1 MKNSIIN
8 LHVHSH
14 FSILDSL
21 STPEDI
27 VKKTVEQG
35 YPGVAITDHGSMGS
49 YGHFYLEAKKAEI
62 KPIIGIEVYYLPS
75 LEKWRKQTDYVK
87 NDKSLNSKERK
98 EKLKKI
104 NKRHH
109 LILLAKNKKGFEN
122 LNLLLH
128 KSYENFYY
136 RPRIDLSILNKYHEG
151 LVCSSAC
158 IAGELQQAIIQKK
171 HVRELNEI
179 IDSYKNIFKDDYYFE
194 IQINEMKEQKEVNN
208 ILLQLSKKHN
218 IKCIITGDSHYT
230 NLEDQ
235 KTHQTLL
242 LMNSK
247 STYDNLKNKKLGDMN
262 SGAWEFDTKRL
273 YLKNYEEYN
282 KDRIEL
288 NQEITKK
295 QFDMICENTFDI
307 FDKIENFEIN
317 NDVKLKDISPEIKD
331 KSKKL
336 KSDCIKSLKKL
347 NLFDNKEYIS
357 RLKYELQTIKE
368 KGLENYFF
376 VVRKIVNYAKKNNI
390 LVGAGRGSASGS
402 LVVYL
407 LGITTID
414 PIRFKLF
421 FERFLARKDYPD
433 IDVDFEDNEKIKD
446 WILSEY
452 KNESACVSSYSTFR
466 LFGLVKDLGKVYGI
480 EDAQYWNKITKNIR
494 KELKVEEKEND
505 LKINEI
511 SYDEAIEFSETFRD
525 VCKKHKKLDL
535 DMKILMN
542 KYRHIGK
549 HAGGV
554 IISENLIKNQP
565 IIIMKN
571 QDQTSLTH
579 GMQDNT
585 LEKFGFIK
593 IDVLGLKTLKI
604 IHETAKIISERKGT
618 EEKKILKSIH
628 PNNIDLKYKKAFDMI
643 NDGYVS
649 GIFQFDTPGAK
660 QVIEEIIPSTFEDLV
675 AINALNRPGPKQFIS
690 LYADRK
696 HGREKIKY
704 DHPLLENILKETN
717 AIMCVE
723 ENSLISMKNGKH
735 KKIKDVNIGES
746 VKAVNEKKLTIENNF
761 VVNKLFKK
769 DFGYKLILENGF
781 NVVVTKDHKIL
792 TQNGMKELGKLDEKK
807 DLVCLPNN
815 YNHNFGS
822 KIISSWLGKNKEVA
836 YLIGY
841 LIGNGCLT
849 GSAITICTGTKKQH
863 KILLKWICNNF
874 SKLNPKEYFHCRSY
888 YITLKNKELLN
899 DKMYGNR
906 KTKLHKIIEDLGLKK
921 INKKKR
927 IPDVLFGCDS
937 KTQISLIEGII
948 DSDGTLIKKKSG
960 CYYSICSSSKY
971 LLEDIRHILSL
982 NGISRIGNKE
992 NRIYFSNVLRFNPKI
1007 KMHNFNQFSEI
1018 YEGLYE
1024 REKLIGFFKKTHLSE
1039 RNFEKKYNIS
1049 SQLFRNKNG
1058 FVGYSKVKKI
1068 FDLKDVRFY
1077 KIKKIE
1083 SVGEKNF
1090 CDLSVESNHNY
1101 LANGIF
1107 VSNCYQEQIME
1118 ISRTLAGFT
1127 LEEANVIRKA
1137 MGKKIESL
1145 MIEQEEK
1152 FKKGCK
1158 KNNIDEKIYNKIFE
1172 GIKKF
1177 ASYSFNKAHALAY
1190 AMIAYQ
1196 CAFLKSKYPIEFYT
1210 ALLRV
1215 ETNDVKIDHTIKEM
1229 KSMGI
1234 KVKPLDIE
1242 ISDKNFIIND
1252 DIIYY
1257 GFCNI
1262 KGIGEKAA
1270 ESIIEARKKKP
1281 IKNFKGFL
1289 LNEHI
1294 NRRVCNKGIA
1304 EKLLKSFVFGNN
1316 FEDKLEFLKWFNDSK
1331 LKNKKDS
1338 LEKIYKNTK
1347 KGFIYLRDANEL
1359 KIEYL
1364 TDAEKVKL
1372 EKEMYS
1378 ANLRLSPF
1386 EINGREE
1393 KIKKLEKNKKS
1404 GTFKSGFEYKTVLF
1418 KNIIIRKDKNGNTIA
1433 FLDIEDLNGVI
1444 KNAIIFS
1451 SNFDNKQLKDGVF
1464 CVTGSESDK
1473 FIIDSYKN
1481 IDNLFKKQQ

>member
-1 MKNSIIN
+1 MNKVIN

-21 STPEDI
+21 STPKDI

-128 KSYENFYY
+128 KSYEKFYY

-171 HVRELNEI
+171 HIRELNEI

-218 IKCIITGDSHYT
+218 IKCILTGDSHYT

-247 STYDNLKNKKLGDMN
+247 SSYDDLKNKKLGDMN

-288 NQEITKK
+288 NPEITKK

-347 NLFDNKEYIS
+347 NLFDNKEYVS

-452 KNESACVSSYSTFR
+452 KDESACVSSYSTFR

-480 EDAQYWNKITKNIR
+480 EDAQYWNKITKNIK
-494 KELKVEEKEND
+494 KELKAEEKEND

-511 SYDEAIEFSETFRD
+511 SYDEAIEFSETFKD
-525 VCKKHKKLDL
+525 VCKKHKNLDL

-554 IISENLIKNQP
+554 IISENLTKNQP

-604 IHETAKIISERKGT
+604 IHETTKIISERKGT

-628 PNNIDLKYKKAFDMI
+628 PNNIDLKYKKAFDVI

-704 DHPLLENILKETN
+704 DHPLLEDILKETKG
-717 AIMCVE
+717 IM
-723 ENSLISMKNGKH
+723 
-735 KKIKDVNIGES
+735 
-746 VKAVNEKKLTIENNF
+746 
-761 VVNKLFKK
+761 
-769 DFGYKLILENGF
+769 
-781 NVVVTKDHKIL
+781 
-792 TQNGMKELGKLDEKK
+792 
-807 DLVCLPNN
+807 
-815 YNHNFGS
+815 
-822 KIISSWLGKNKEVA
+822 
-836 YLIGY
+836 
-841 LIGNGCLT
+841 
-849 GSAITICTGTKKQH
+849 
-863 KILLKWICNNF
+863 
-874 SKLNPKEYFHCRSY
+874 
-888 YITLKNKELLN
+888 
-899 DKMYGNR
+899 
-906 KTKLHKIIEDLGLKK
+906 
-921 INKKKR
+921 
-927 IPDVLFGCDS
+927 
-937 KTQISLIEGII
+937 
-948 DSDGTLIKKKSG
+948 
-960 CYYSICSSSKY
+960 
-971 LLEDIRHILSL
+971 
-982 NGISRIGNKE
+982 
-992 NRIYFSNVLRFNPKI
+992 
-1007 KMHNFNQFSEI
+1007 
-1018 YEGLYE
+1018 
-1024 REKLIGFFKKTHLSE
+1024 
-1039 RNFEKKYNIS
+1039 
-1049 SQLFRNKNG
+1049 
-1058 FVGYSKVKKI
+1058 
-1068 FDLKDVRFY
+1068 
-1077 KIKKIE
+1077 
-1083 SVGEKNF
+1083 
-1090 CDLSVESNHNY
+1090 
-1101 LANGIF
+1101 
-1107 VSNCYQEQIME
+1107 CYQEEIME

-1190 AMIAYQ
+1190 AMVAYQ

-1252 DIIYY
+1252 DVVYY

-1270 ESIIEARKKKP
+1270 ETIIEARKKKP
-1281 IKNFKGFL
+1281 IKNFKDFL

-1364 TDAEKVKL
+1364 TDVEKVKL

-1418 KNIIIRKDKNGNTIA
+1418 KNIITRKDKNGNTMA
-1433 FLDIEDLNGVI
+1433 FLDIEDLNGII